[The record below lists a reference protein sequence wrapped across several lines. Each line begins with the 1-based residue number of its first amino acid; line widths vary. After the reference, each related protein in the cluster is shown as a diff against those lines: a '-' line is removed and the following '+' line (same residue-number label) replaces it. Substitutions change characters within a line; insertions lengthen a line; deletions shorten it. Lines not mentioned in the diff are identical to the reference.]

1 MSIDSALNGKSM
13 LLEQQILKFTN
24 FNLLNK
30 MTHTYVSS
38 LNRKML
44 YTQTI
49 NFENTVSAKIYMD
62 FLSCI

>member
-30 MTHTYVSS
+30 MTRTYVSH
-38 LNRKML
+38 LNGNML

-49 NFENTVSAKIYMD
+49 NFENTISAKIYMD